1 MCSSG
6 SEDIP
11 THTFGRYVAV
21 HQDQRSSEMK
31 SFFIALAGVLSF
43 LYLLNPTFGVFELI
57 PDNIPLVGNIDDATA
72 TMVLPLG
79 VLRYFG
85 WDLTNLFVKR
95 TALDLGVQKG

>member
-1 MCSSG
+1 
-6 SEDIP
+6 
-11 THTFGRYVAV
+11 
-21 HQDQRSSEMK
+21 MK

-72 TMVLPLG
+72 TMVLLG